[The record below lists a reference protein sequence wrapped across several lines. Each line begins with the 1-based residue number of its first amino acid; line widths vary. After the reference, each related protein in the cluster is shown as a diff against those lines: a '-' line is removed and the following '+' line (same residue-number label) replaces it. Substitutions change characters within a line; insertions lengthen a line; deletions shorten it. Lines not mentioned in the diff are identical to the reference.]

1 MLKQKDNLI
10 DLEIIKMFVVY
21 INNEFNVDVVNEEK
35 MENEELNLKEVKV
48 DDDLVDVVMACR
60 IEICIEIQGVIEEVN
75 EIIGEIGEIVEID
88 SVNKCV

>member
-48 DDDLVDVVMACR
+48 DDDLVDVVMACC

-75 EIIGEIGEIVEID
+75 EIVGEIVEID

>member
-35 MENEELNLKEVKV
+35 MENEELNLKEVKF
-48 DDDLVDVVMACR
+48 DDDLVDVVMVCR

-75 EIIGEIGEIVEID
+75 EIVGEIGEIVAID

>member
-35 MENEELNLKEVKV
+35 MENEELNLKEVKF

-75 EIIGEIGEIVEID
+75 EIVGEKGEIVEID
-88 SVNKCV
+88 SVYKCV

>member
-35 MENEELNLKEVKV
+35 MENEELNLKEVKF

-75 EIIGEIGEIVEID
+75 EIVGEIGEIVAID

>member
-48 DDDLVDVVMACR
+48 DDDLVDVVMVCR

-75 EIIGEIGEIVEID
+75 EIVREIGEIVEID

>member
-48 DDDLVDVVMACR
+48 DDDLVDVVMVCR

-75 EIIGEIGEIVEID
+75 EIVGEIVEID

>member
-75 EIIGEIGEIVEID
+75 EIVGEIGEIVAID

>member
-35 MENEELNLKEVKV
+35 MENEELNLKEVKF
-48 DDDLVDVVMACR
+48 DDDLVDVMACR

-75 EIIGEIGEIVEID
+75 EIVGEIVEID

>member
-35 MENEELNLKEVKV
+35 MENEELNLKEVKF

-75 EIIGEIGEIVEID
+75 EIVGEIGERVEID